1 MGSGHRTIREVGPAA
16 LLELADHRVSLRLA
30 IAARQAVHEGAE
42 APESSRR
49 RKDLGLMRITPV
61 SARLAE
67 RWRGRSL
74 ERGAG
79 GAADTSGPSGPGCG
93 GVRGGRVG
101 LERTVLG
108 GELAV
113 PCTRKPL

>member
-74 ERGAG
+74 EEEREARLIRPGPRAPAVAG
-79 GAADTSGPSGPGCG
+79 
-93 GVRGGRVG
+93 
-101 LERTVLG
+101 
-108 GELAV
+108 
-113 PCTRKPL
+113 